1 MVYYLREEINKTI
14 LWDIQSYKKK
24 KMENQY
30 CKITLKPNQM
40 MFSCAWDLNDS
51 AEYMNEWKQTCK
63 DIWWRFVVILTKHWT
78 GILVQIFFQFVCSL
92 SIFRDGIKCIF
103 ECIQDEQLHNANISH
118 QETWTHTKNH
128 TYTHKNTHTCP
139 GNCPWSIWYFLN
151 SSLFIILLAVWLS

>member
-92 SIFRDGIKCIF
+92 SIFRDGIKCVFKMNNCIMLIF
-103 ECIQDEQLHNANISH
+103 PIRKHGHTQKTIH
-118 QETWTHTKNH
+118 THTK
-128 TYTHKNTHTCP
+128 THTRAQ
-139 GNCPWSIWYFLN
+139 GTVLEVFGIS
-151 SSLFIILLAVWLS
+151 